1 MNPQAPRGAARTA
14 RQISNGFAPHS
25 FLRALGILCALLATA
40 PPAGAHRVDEYLQAT
55 RLSVDTG
62 RVDLEIDLTPGVAM
76 ASKVF
81 AWIDTD
87 GDGEISSA
95 EGEAYGREMLRSVA
109 LKIDGRLAP
118 VTLVESSFPQI
129 QDMSLGVGTIRL
141 RAAAEVP
148 VMAAG
153 RHQLVFLNTHRP
165 EASVYLVN
173 ALVPENPRIQL
184 GDQRRD
190 VAQHGLTLDY
200 AVASEAPSPW
210 ARTLTLLA
218 GLAMAGWLFVR
229 FGRALAQT
237 AVNCSTDS

>member
-25 FLRALGILCALLATA
+25 FARALGMLMRVTA
-40 PPAGAHRVDEYLQAT
+40 GDGASAAGAHRVDEYLQAT

-118 VTLVESSFPQI
+118 VTLVEVQLPANSGYEPRRGDHLACGRPQKFRLWRPGVINSF
-129 QDMSLGVGTIRL
+129 
-141 RAAAEVP
+141 
-148 VMAAG
+148 
-153 RHQLVFLNTHRP
+153 F
-165 EASVYLVN
+165 
-173 ALVPENPRIQL
+173 
-184 GDQRRD
+184 
-190 VAQHGLTLDY
+190 
-200 AVASEAPSPW
+200 
-210 ARTLTLLA
+210 
-218 GLAMAGWLFVR
+218 
-229 FGRALAQT
+229 
-237 AVNCSTDS
+237 